1 MALMTR
7 RLALAAGGTL
17 AAAFAARKPHAEEP
31 AALASALRKVDPP
44 EALPDVPF
52 LSADGAEHH
61 LAAYHGQG
69 VVVNL
74 WATWCAPCVAEMPF
88 LAALAAAVAP
98 DRIAVLP
105 LSSDRGGATTVS
117 AWFKAHGVTGLPVLL
132 DPKSAVVSAWKARGI
147 PTSFV
152 INRQGL
158 CCGRLEGA
166 ANWSA
171 PDAIALVRK
180 LVGA

>member
-7 RLALAAGGTL
+7 RSALAAGGTL
-17 AAAFAARKPHAEEP
+17 AAAFAARKPRAAEP
-31 AALASALRKVDPP
+31 ADLAKVLRQLDPP
-44 EALPDVPF
+44 ETLPDMAF
-52 LSADGAEHH
+52 FDANGTAHH
-61 LAAYHGQG
+61 LSDYRGRG

-74 WATWCAPCVAEMPF
+74 WATWCAPCVAEMPS

-98 DRIAVLP
+98 DHIAVLP
-105 LSSDRGGATTVS
+105 LSSDRGGAPTVS

-132 DPKSAVVSAWKARGI
+132 DPKSVIVSAWKAPGL

-152 INRQGL
+152 VNHQGQ
-158 CCGRLEGA
+158 CVARLEGP
-166 ANWSA
+166 ANWAAS
-171 PDAIALVRK
+171 DAVALVRK